1 MQLAQLGVHFDDGCG
16 YGHMNV
22 VGQLEAN
29 LRLDRTTYGTSHAS
43 LTTVVLQ
50 FILTAVSTA
59 TARTAEEH
67 VGEEARPLTASG
79 ERALGIL
86 AH

>member
-1 MQLAQLGVHFDDGCG
+1 
-16 YGHMNV
+16 MNV

-29 LRLDRTTYGTSHAS
+29 LRMDRTTCGTSHAS
-43 LTTVVLQ
+43 LTAVVLKS
-50 FILTAVSTA
+50 ILAAVSTA

-67 VGEEARPLTASG
+67 AVEEARPLAASG

-86 AH
+86 VH